1 MIRHSAK
8 FWRRKKWGLG
18 VLASGGLLFGLL
30 FALQPTGLGYV
41 IACMFGLE
49 YYSEWAVVPGEIKTT
64 GELPPSFHLRLVTP
78 PSKYG
83 TVIPLLLTY
92 RLSPPVGMYVDFR
105 IAGDLPSVQHL
116 ELERLELALSD
127 GAHENLLGD
136 SPSILLPIVT
146 NHTEGVSKYYRQGRP
161 YRAVAEQAACVQ
173 IHFDSYLLRLDGT
186 ATLTSEG
193 TIHLDGDQ
201 ADKKFRQV
209 AVWTITR
216 KKGVRK
222 PWIP

>member
-1 MIRHSAK
+1 MKRHSAK
-8 FWRRKKWGLG
+8 FSRRKKWVLG
-18 VLASGGLLFGLL
+18 VLASGGLLYGLL
-30 FALQPTGLGYV
+30 FALQPTGIGYIV
-41 IACMFGLE
+41 ACMFGLE
-49 YYSEWAVVPGEIKTT
+49 YYSEWSLVPGEIRTT
-64 GELPPSFHLRLVTP
+64 GELPPSFHLCLVTP
-78 PSKYG
+78 PSQYG

-92 RLSPPVGMYVDFR
+92 RLSCPVGMYVDFR
-105 IAGDLPSVQHL
+105 VPGNLPSVQHL
-116 ELERLELALSD
+116 ELDQLELTLSD

-146 NHTEGVSKYYRQGRP
+146 NHTEGVSKYYRLGRL
-161 YRAVAEQAACVQ
+161 YRAVAEQAPCVQ

-193 TIHLDGDQ
+193 TIHPGGDQ